1 MVMDKQHVL
10 YNILKNNLKLDKL
23 LQIKIQLI
31 HYISKLVVQME
42 NILHSKDKH
51 MDIMLFQV
59 KYILVHW
66 NNMNNMLKH
75 VIQLQKKNVKEHLKI
90 LVNLNSLEIKKMVKN
105 KKLQLV
111 IGEINTLF
119 QDGLNGQKLLIKK
132 YGIQHLDY
140 QLIKLLVKMQYLVIE
155 I

>member
-1 MVMDKQHVL
+1 VIGDLHILVMVMDKQHVL

-59 KYILVHW
+59 KYILVH
-66 NNMNNMLKH
+66 
-75 VIQLQKKNVKEHLKI
+75 
-90 LVNLNSLEIKKMVKN
+90 
-105 KKLQLV
+105 
-111 IGEINTLF
+111 
-119 QDGLNGQKLLIKK
+119 
-132 YGIQHLDY
+132 
-140 QLIKLLVKMQYLVIE
+140 
-155 I
+155 

>member
-1 MVMDKQHVL
+1 
-10 YNILKNNLKLDKL
+10 
-23 LQIKIQLI
+23 
-31 HYISKLVVQME
+31 
-42 NILHSKDKH
+42 
-51 MDIMLFQV
+51 
-59 KYILVHW
+59 
-66 NNMNNMLKH
+66 MLKH
-75 VIQLQKKNVKEHLKI
+75 VIQLLKKNVKEHLKI